1 MFEMNADLS
10 NIDKFVGS
18 VDGIITAIDSQQYK
32 GNFLTAMID
41 GIQRK
46 FMADS
51 IANRNNIK
59 HVFEWPDSAGGAVPL
74 EPLFKLTREGRGDT
88 RVVSYEFLPSHKFVP
103 LPSARYGISQEILS
117 KLSRHRFE
125 MKALIMETMDVVTI
139 APHHNLLFIPDESNP
154 RGYYMTR
161 NPQQINPGGSSTG
174 KFSEWFLT
182 WMESRA
188 PEYAKAL
195 AKKQEEVIASTGQRV
210 IRDSAGRFATGTAK
224 SFGYRA
230 QSATEA
236 EAAMMS
242 AGKADSIYDV

>member
-1 MFEMNADLS
+1 MFEMKADLS

-18 VDGIITAIDSQQYK
+18 VDGIVTAIDSQQYK
-32 GNFLTAMID
+32 NNFLTAMID

-59 HVFEWPDSAGGAVPL
+59 HVFEWPDAAGGEVPA
-74 EPLFKLTREGRGDT
+74 EPLFKLTREGRGEN
-88 RVVSYEFLPSHKFVP
+88 RVVSYEFLPSYKLVP
-103 LPSARYGISQEILS
+103 LPSSKYGIPQEILS

-125 MKALIMETMDVVTI
+125 MKAVIMETMDVVTI
-139 APHHNLLFIPDESNP
+139 APHHQLLFIPDENAKN
-154 RGYYMTR
+154 GYIMTR

-174 KFSEWFLT
+174 KFAEWFRA
-182 WMESRA
+182 WMDSRA
-188 PEYAKAL
+188 PAYAKAL

-210 IRDSAGRFATGTAK
+210 IRDSAGRFATGTAR

-230 QSATEA
+230 QSEA
-236 EAAMMS
+236 EAQAQMIL
-242 AGKADSIYDV
+242 AGKADNIYDV